1 MRKSLNPLK
10 KIPILNRLLIFL
22 FLLCSLDTSVLSKNY
37 EYDRIKNIVYK
48 KLDEVTLKLD
58 VYVPQGNGPYPA
70 ILVVHGGAWR
80 LGSKGQLAIYAKSL
94 AKRGYTCFAIN
105 YRLSPKHK
113 SPAQTEDCRDAVR
126 WIRKNASKYK
136 VDPERIGAMGYSA
149 GGHLVSMLAT
159 TGLSKESDPKGVGTK
174 IIAAVAG
181 GAPTDFRTVGQKSNA
196 LSYWFGGNR
205 HEVPESYAADSPNA
219 FVDKDDSPIFFYN
232 GSTDLLVHP
241 NKHPTIGF
249 RGPIALYESLKKVKV
264 DTDLYI
270 AKGAGHLAMV
280 FNKKAQNAGYAFL
293 DKHLKPTNKLRVFW
307 LAGQSNMQG
316 QGVVD
321 LDHPKYYNSGKGI
334 LKNVMK
340 KSKFADLYKHIIDED
355 GNWVVRNDVFVRY
368 QTKEELKIGGLSIG
382 FTGYE
387 GNHHIGP
394 EFQLGHVV
402 GASLD
407 EPVLLIKTAWGGKS
421 VHKDFRPPSAGGETG
436 LFYKKMIAEY
446 KEGLAKIGN
455 EFPNLAELEP
465 VLSGF
470 VWFQGWNDMFDE
482 VAREDYQS
490 NLICLIN
497 DLRNEVKQND
507 LPVVI
512 GELGNGGLNVNKNM
526 LIIRKAQ
533 KSAAQS
539 LGSSAVFVSTS
550 QFARE
555 ANDSPNVGHGHH
567 WFGNAESYFL
577 IGDALGKALLRLN
590 KK

>member
-1 MRKSLNPLK
+1 M
-10 KIPILNRLLIFL
+10 NRLLILL
-22 FLLCSLDTSVLSKNY
+22 FLLCDLDTSVWSKNY

-58 VYVPQGNGPYPA
+58 VYVPQGNGPFPA

-105 YRLSPKHK
+105 YRLAPKHK
-113 SPAQTEDCRDAVR
+113 SPSQTEDCRDAVR

-232 GSTDLLVHP
+232 GSADLLVHP
-241 NKHPTIGF
+241 NKHPTVGF
-249 RGPIALYESLKKVKV
+249 RGPMALYESLKKFKV

-340 KSKFADLYKHIIDED
+340 ESKFADLYNHIIDED

-497 DLRNEVKQND
+497 DLRKEVKQKD

-512 GELGNGGLNVNKNM
+512 GELGNGGANVNKNM
-526 LIIRKAQ
+526 LTIRKAQ
-533 KSAAQS
+533 KAAAQS
-539 LGSSAVFVSTS
+539 LGSSALFVSTS
-550 QFARE
+550 HFARE
-555 ANDSPNVGHGHH
+555 AKDSPNVGHGHH

-577 IGDALGKALLRLN
+577 IGDALGKALLKLN